1 MSKKNILWAPWRIGY
16 ILNSKEKGC
25 FLCRAL
31 EDNQNDDKN
40 FLLYRGQYVFVI
52 LNLYP
57 YNNGHIL
64 VAPNRHIK
72 DLEDML
78 IEEEKE
84 AVSLIKRSVKI
95 LKKNLKAESFNIGL
109 NLGKAA
115 GAGLDTHIHFH
126 IVPRWVGDTNFI
138 PVFTDTK
145 VISQS
150 LEELYIQLK
159 KEF

>member
-84 AVSLIKRSVKI
+84 AVSLIKRSVIKKI
-95 LKKNLKAESFNIGL
+95 TLYVY
-109 NLGKAA
+109 
-115 GAGLDTHIHFH
+115 IH
-126 IVPRWVGDTNFI
+126 
-138 PVFTDTK
+138 
-145 VISQS
+145 
-150 LEELYIQLK
+150 
-159 KEF
+159 